1 MEEIINNFK
10 YKQMNKK
17 EEQVEVAEM
26 EGSPILEAVIS
37 KKRDTSF
44 VYERKKQIELYGN
57 YYPAGLSDE
66 GIIEWANLEIVANEG
81 LNENLRLLK
90 NTTESKIEYNR
101 QAKLA
106 ATLAGLSEAE
116 KEQLKTMLE

>member
-1 MEEIINNFK
+1 MEE
-10 YKQMNKK
+10 QK
-17 EEQVEVAEM
+17 EEQGKAIPTKMDASSVT
-26 EGSPILEAVIS
+26 

-44 VYERKKQIELYGN
+44 VDERKKQIELYGN
-57 YYPAGLSDE
+57 YYPAGLSGE
-66 GIIEWANLEIVANEG
+66 GIIEWANLEIIANEG

-90 NTTESKIEYNR
+90 NTTEAKIEYNR

-116 KEQLKTMLE
+116 KEQLKTMLG

>member
-1 MEEIINNFK
+1 MKEKEDTVPLLNSEGDSSLGCDIN
-10 YKQMNKK
+10 MDRLI
-17 EEQVEVAEM
+17 AT
-26 EGSPILEAVIS
+26 

-44 VYERKKQIELYGN
+44 VAGRKKQIELYGN

-90 NTTESKIEYNR
+90 NTTEAKIESDR

-116 KEQLKTMLE
+116 KEQLKAMLG